1 MKSKLAIRDIAQMV
15 GVSTATISRYLNG
28 KYHSMSNETRL
39 RIEKTIAQ
47 MGYQPNNVAR
57 SLRST
62 QSKTIAVIMADIF
75 NPYSMDVLKG
85 IEEICSSCGYTIFI
99 CDARDSGE
107 RERILIEEMTAKCV
121 DGFIINT
128 TGENNDYIMG
138 LSLEYPVVLVG
149 RKIQNTRIN
158 SVSVDNLRGITLAM
172 EHLCSKGCTAITF
185 LSPTP
190 GNISPRLERIKA
202 FTTLAQQAEF
212 ATIDCRLELLTQIDD
227 AAVAHIIHQLG
238 TQRTAR
244 PALITSNG
252 KLSLHTVKAFKALN
266 RRVPEDILMV
276 GFDDTDWAQILRNP
290 LTVIAQPTYEIGQAA
305 ANKLIPM
312 LTKEK
317 GLKETTDT
325 VLPPTLIERES
336 T

>member
-107 RERILIEEMTAKCV
+107 RERTLIEEMTAKCV

-149 RKIQNTRIN
+149 RKIQNSRIN
-158 SVSVDNLRGITLAM
+158 SVSVDNLRGIMLAM

-212 ATIDCRLELLTQIDD
+212 AAIDCRLELLTQIDD
-227 AAVAHIIHQLG
+227 TTVAHIIHQLG
-238 TQRTAR
+238 AQRTAR

-276 GFDDTDWAQILRNP
+276 GFDDTDWAQILRSP
-290 LTVIAQPTYEIGQAA
+290 LTVIAQPTYEIGQGA